1 MQALHT
7 HRTPGAHLRL
17 MLAVA
22 AAVYLPFVAWSWHE
36 EAPTGDLVRIGAW
49 SERLYGWR
57 TLQEPLAVRHNRAD
71 KIGANAWVLGDSF
84 SMGNVWQSVWAERSA
99 MRVYSQGYQGHA
111 CVQAFVEEALG
122 TSQASVDQIV
132 VQTIERHLLDRF
144 ASEPACPPAGPLAFE
159 GPPGQTAHV
168 RGAWVWQ
175 PGLASGLG
183 FLQVWPLVDWR
194 HLVRAQRQESRV
206 QAQAQAEGHHAGPP
220 ISSGDTLNAPL
231 SPGPAFSSRR
241 ADRLL
246 YFLGDDFKR
255 TWTRAQIQQ
264 AAARAAALQAQVQA
278 AGKHFTLLVVPDKST
293 VYRPW
298 MSEASRIPEQPVLE
312 IFRDAGVNIVFP
324 VREMRE
330 AAAAITDFY
339 LPDDTHLS
347 PAGFAWLGRHMQQRL
362 ADQMRPPSGPTAT
375 RAAP

>member
-1 MQALHT
+1 
-7 HRTPGAHLRL
+7 
-17 MLAVA
+17 
-22 AAVYLPFVAWSWHE
+22 
-36 EAPTGDLVRIGAW
+36 
-49 SERLYGWR
+49 
-57 TLQEPLAVRHNRAD
+57 
-71 KIGANAWVLGDSF
+71 
-84 SMGNVWQSVWAERSA
+84 
-99 MRVYSQGYQGHA
+99 
-111 CVQAFVEEALG
+111 
-122 TSQASVDQIV
+122 
-132 VQTIERHLLDRF
+132 
-144 ASEPACPPAGPLAFE
+144 
-159 GPPGQTAHV
+159 
-168 RGAWVWQ
+168 
-175 PGLASGLG
+175 LASGLG

-246 YFLGDDFKR
+246 YYLGDDFKR
-255 TWTRAQIQQ
+255 TWTRDQLQQ
-264 AAARAAALQAQVQA
+264 AAARVAALQAQVQA